1 MMMRDRE
8 RVKKLGGE
16 EKREK
21 RVLSGPTRSNSAL
34 GGRGG
39 GGRLLLPLLALHHVH
54 TFVDDFGDGSDLGV
68 QFSLDCV

>member
-1 MMMRDRE
+1 M
-8 RVKKLGGE
+8 KKLGGE

-21 RVLSGPTRSNSAL
+21 HVLSGPTRSYSAL
-34 GGRGG
+34 SGRGG
-39 GGRLLLPLLALHHVH
+39 GGRLLLPLLALHHVQ